1 MTKLGGGVDE
11 FEVDLL
17 LGTAAGLDK
26 ERLAQ
31 GQNPLL
37 GSDYTAFNHQEVVG
51 HLTIVHKA
59 TLNAGKKSQF
69 KNKLQLQV
77 TENPIRQTSALTRGL
92 MLLLDRS

>member
-37 GSDYTAFNHQEVVG
+37 GSDYTAFNHQEVIG

-69 KNKLQLQV
+69 KNKNYNLK
-77 TENPIRQTSALTRGL
+77 
-92 MLLLDRS
+92 

>member
-1 MTKLGGGVDE
+1 MPKLGGGVDE

-17 LGTAAGLDK
+17 LGTATGLDK

-37 GSDYTAFNHQEVVG
+37 GSDYTAFDHQEVVE

-59 TLNAGKKSQF
+59 TLNAGKKVSL
-69 KNKLQLQV
+69 KTK
-77 TENPIRQTSALTRGL
+77 TSPV
-92 MLLLDRS
+92 SN

>member
-17 LGTAAGLDK
+17 LGTAAGLDQ

-37 GSDYTAFNHQEVVG
+37 GSDHTAFHHQEVVA

-59 TLNAGKKSQF
+59 TLYAKKKS
-69 KNKLQLQV
+69 
-77 TENPIRQTSALTRGL
+77 
-92 MLLLDRS
+92 